1 MRDEVSNYF
10 DAAMLIDFEHIDISD
25 VAVYQPLANRS
36 RAPDNVSICY
46 RYTSCNI
53 DLSQDTLEDALA
65 HGTFNKH
72 HVKGGCWINSL
83 MVFFYGDSILNQD
96 KKKIK

>member
-1 MRDEVSNYF
+1 MRDEMSDYF
-10 DAAMLIDFEHIDISD
+10 DAVMLFDFEHIDISD
-25 VAVYQPLANRS
+25 IAVYQPLTNRS

-53 DLSQDTLEDALA
+53 DLNQDTLEDALA

-72 HVKGGCWINSL
+72 HVKGECWINSL
-83 MVFFYGDSILNQD
+83 MDFYGDSILNPD
-96 KKKIK
+96 KKKI